1 MRRIAALLSAIWLG
15 MHIGFGYIV
24 APIIFTRLQN
34 LPDGKMMAG
43 NIAGSLFHIVNWVGL
58 LAWLLIFLIAKDS
71 NRQTY
76 QRTRLPFWTGLLLG
90 LLAINEW
97 LITPVIEAIKTN
109 QTNWLHNLIGGRMG
123 LWHGM
128 SSIIHLIIA
137 VIGLCFCFVLWRLN
151 KFRRKFWGGKKP
163 PPTLFFKP
171 LPLLLFRLHHH
182 CEHYE

>member
-24 APIIFTRLQN
+24 APIIFTRLQS

-90 LLAINEW
+90 LLVINEW

-128 SSIIHLIIA
+128 SSIVHLIIA
-137 VIGLCFCFVLWRLN
+137 VIGLCLCIRLLRLDEL
-151 KFRRKFWGGKKP
+151 RR
-163 PPTLFFKP
+163 
-171 LPLLLFRLHHH
+171 
-182 CEHYE
+182 